1 MPKVY
6 IHRAGPWYSLF
17 MDSANEAAICS
28 FADVVSEGDRK
39 LPMSASE
46 LIQRLQGCDAILSL
60 NGEGANEI
68 TADIVQSVASLR
80 VVCIAHYWGWGHFT
94 GVAERTKVSVV
105 EGSNAG
111 TLAVAEWN
119 IAAALMGIRKL
130 HLFDRALK
138 AGSIWGEPRRNVG
151 LFSGS
156 TVGIVGLG
164 RIGLYTAR
172 YFKTFSADVI
182 AYSRSCSQQQ
192 ADDLGIALVPLNELL
207 STADIVCLNH
217 RVGEDTRGM
226 LGAREFALLKPGS
239 VFINA
244 ARAALYDEAVLIRA
258 LKAGRFTAC
267 LDVFAEEP
275 LPRRHPFRFMEN
287 VVITPHIAGNNAAM
301 FRRCARESIATL
313 KDYFAG
319 RGLVDSRYRF
329 P

>member
-1 MPKVY
+1 
-6 IHRAGPWYSLF
+6 
-17 MDSANEAAICS
+17 MDSANEAALYS
-28 FADVVSEGDRK
+28 FVDVVSEGDRK
-39 LPMSASE
+39 VPLSASE
-46 LIQRLQGCDAILSL
+46 LIQRLQGCAAILSL

-68 TADIVQSVASLR
+68 TADIVQSIATLR
-80 VVCIAHYWGWGHFT
+80 VICIAHFWGWGHFT
-94 GVAERTKVSVV
+94 GVAERTEVSVV

-138 AGSIWGEPRRNVG
+138 AGSFWGEPRRNVG

-156 TVGIVGLG
+156 IAGVIGLG
-164 RIGLYTAR
+164 RIGSYTAR
-172 YFKTFSADVI
+172 YFKALGADVI
-182 AYSRSCSQQQ
+182 AYSKSCSPQR
-192 ADDLGIALVPLNELL
+192 ADELGITLVPLDELL

-217 RVGEDTRGM
+217 RVGDDTRGM
-226 LGAREFALLKPGS
+226 LGAREFALLKLGS

-244 ARAALYDEAVLIRA
+244 ARAALYDETVLINA
-258 LKAGRFTAC
+258 LKTGRFTAC

-301 FRRCARESIATL
+301 FRRCARESITTL

-319 RGLVDSRYRF
+319 RDLIDSRYRF